1 MLEVNP
7 LKVQLRLFQRRYN
20 LKITNPSDAPII
32 FKVGS
37 TSNRFDLPILQPLLS
52 NPMLASF
59 APRPNYQFC

>member
-1 MLEVNP
+1 MLEVTP

-37 TSNRFDLPILQPLLS
+37 TSNRFDQPIPLLFLS
-52 NPMLASF
+52 NPMQASF
-59 APRPNYQFC
+59 AQNLNFQF